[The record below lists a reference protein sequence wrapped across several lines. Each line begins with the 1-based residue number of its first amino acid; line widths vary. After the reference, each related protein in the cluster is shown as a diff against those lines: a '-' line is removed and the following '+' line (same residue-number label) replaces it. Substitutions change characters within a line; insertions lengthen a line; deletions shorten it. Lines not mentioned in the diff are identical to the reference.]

1 MTKSKNISASVKQRL
16 LNISRTG
23 KRPFME
29 VLQYY
34 AMERFLYRLSKSS
47 YAENYI
53 LKGGLM
59 LRVWDSSEARPT
71 MDIDMLGKETND
83 IQDIIAQMYD
93 ILTVDIDPDGLVF
106 DLATIKTESIT
117 EDSKYKGI
125 RVKFQG
131 ILETAKINIQIDIGF
146 GDVIYPKPKKTKIPV
161 TLDFP
166 APFLLCYSKE
176 SVIAEKFEAMIN
188 HGRLNS
194 RIKDFHDI
202 WLLSRQFNFKF
213 SDLSEAVK
221 LTFNQRG
228 TIIQQP
234 IDAFSTDFIA
244 THQKM
249 WSAFC
254 TRIGAKDV
262 PESFEDI
269 VSDIKNF
276 LMPIITNCSD
286 LSEWPA
292 GGPWI

>member
-23 KRPFME
+23 KRSFME

-53 LKGGLM
+53 LKGALM
-59 LRVWDSSEARPT
+59 LRVWNSSEARPT
-71 MDIDMLGKETND
+71 MDIDMLGKTSND

-93 ILTVDIDPDGLVF
+93 ILTVEIEPDGLVF
-106 DLATIKTESIT
+106 NLKTIQTERIT
-117 EDSKYKGI
+117 EDSKYKGT

-131 ILETAKINIQIDIGF
+131 VLETAKVNMQIDIGF
-146 GDVIYPKPKKTKIPV
+146 GDVIYPKPKKTKLPV

-176 SVIAEKFEAMIN
+176 SAIAEKFEAMISLG
-188 HGRLNS
+188 HLNS
-194 RIKDFHDI
+194 RIKDFYDI

-228 TIIQQP
+228 TVIQQP

-249 WSAFC
+249 WIAFC
-254 TRIGAKDV
+254 TRIGAEYV

-269 VSDIKNF
+269 VFDIKNF
-276 LMPIITNCSD
+276 LIPVINNCNNY
-286 LSEWPA
+286 SEWQPE
-292 GGPWI
+292 GPWI